1 MEMTYYDINSQ
12 ELPNVG
18 DTVMVRPNFGMD
30 HSVKAIVTFSS
41 MDIKNGTPGIDYKV
55 IDTGKE
61 NWAYLNQVTM
71 ITERAQIDEPKT
83 AGTTTTPVKKTKKS

>member
-1 MEMTYYDINSQ
+1 MGMTYYDINDQ

-61 NWAYLNQVTM
+61 NWAYINQVTL
-71 ITERAQIDEPKT
+71 IVERAQIDEPKT
-83 AGTTTTPVKKTKKS
+83 AAIQPKKTKKS